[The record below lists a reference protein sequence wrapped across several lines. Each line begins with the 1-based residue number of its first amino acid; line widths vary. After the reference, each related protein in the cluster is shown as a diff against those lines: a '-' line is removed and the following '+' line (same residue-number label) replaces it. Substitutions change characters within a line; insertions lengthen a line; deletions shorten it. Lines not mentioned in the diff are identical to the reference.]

1 MSEFAIYGFDECVRN
16 LRQLPQEIAGKVL
29 DGALRKAGTPMADD
43 ASRTAPRSDVPSRAG
58 HMADSIK
65 MRRFTDQASANDLES
80 NYTIGPD
87 RTHFYGG
94 FEEFGTYKETARP
107 FLRPSFDRDGRSV
120 IDSLGRE
127 LGAAVERAAK
137 KLAG

>member
-1 MSEFAIYGFDECVRN
+1 MSDFAIYGFDECVRS

-29 DGALRKAGTPMADD
+29 DAALRKAGTPMSDD
-43 ASRTAPRSDVPSRAG
+43 ASRSAPRSDAPSKAG
-58 HMADSIK
+58 HMADSIRL
-65 MRRFTDQASANDLES
+65 RRFTDQSSSNDVES

-87 RTHFYGG
+87 RGHFYG
-94 FEEFGTYKETARP
+94 EFSEWGTRNETARP
-107 FLRPSFDRDGRSV
+107 FMRPSFDRDARGV
-120 IDSLGRE
+120 IDTLGRE